1 MKITRKINIS
11 VITEKK
17 VLVSSTTV
25 DNETIYCPKCAAE
38 MIPAQISADFFG
50 FSSRVIYRLI
60 EADKIHF
67 LETERN
73 KIYICPVSVA
83 EVLQKTLREC
93 FE

>member
-1 MKITRKINIS
+1 MKITRKVNIS

-17 VLVSSTTV
+17 ILVPPPTV
-25 DNETIYCPKCAAE
+25 DNETIYCPQCAAE
-38 MIPAQISADFFG
+38 MIPAQISVEFFD

-67 LETERN
+67 LETGRN

-83 EVLQKTLREC
+83 EVLQKTLGEC
-93 FE
+93 F

>member
-17 VLVSSTTV
+17 VLVSSPTV
-25 DNETIYCPKCAAE
+25 DNETIYCEQCAAE
-38 MIPAQISADFFG
+38 MIPAHISADFFG

-60 EADKIHF
+60 EADKVHF

-73 KIYICPVSVA
+73 EIYVCPVSVA

-93 FE
+93 F